1 MSVSCRTQYAQSASN
16 TGAAATAKSRKQAE
30 QRLRTFLPMPID
42 IVVDG
47 MGSDKAPEPEVR
59 GAVLACRHYD
69 VRVHLVGPEES
80 LRPALDRALLSHGWL
95 SAAAPKIRIVQASE
109 WISMDDKAAQAVRT
123 KRDSSMRVGLR
134 MVREGSARA
143 FFTAGNT
150 GAAMVTAKTVL
161 GMLAGVHRPAL
172 ATIIPTVTGSPS
184 LLLDV
189 GANVDCDPDNLVQ
202 FAVMG
207 HMYARNVLRIPSP
220 RVGLLSIGEEDS
232 KGNSLTHDTFPLLRE
247 LSGIDFIGNVEGRDL
262 FNGRTDVAVCD
273 GFVGNV
279 ALKTSEGI
287 AKLVST
293 LLREALK
300 STVTSQVGALL
311 SRRAFNDFKKRLDY
325 SEYGGAPLLGVR
337 GVCIVGHGS
346 SNERA
351 IMNGIRV
358 AAEFAQADVNSHIEA
373 ALQ

>member
-1 MSVSCRTQYAQSASN
+1 
-16 TGAAATAKSRKQAE
+16 
-30 QRLRTFLPMPID
+30 MPTH

-47 MGSDKAPEPEVR
+47 MGSDRAPDPEVR
-59 GAVLACRHYD
+59 GAILAVRHYD
-69 VRVHLVGPEES
+69 VRVHLVGPEEV
-80 LRPALDRALLSHGWL
+80 LQPALNRALRAPGWPRT
-95 SAAAPKIRIVQASE
+95 AASKIDIVHASE
-109 WISMDDKAAQAVRT
+109 WISMDDKAAQAVRA

-134 MVREGSARA
+134 MVREGSARG

-150 GAAMVTAKTVL
+150 GAAMATAKMVL

-172 ATIIPTVTGSPS
+172 AAALPTSTGSPT
-184 LLLDV
+184 LVLDV

-207 HMYARNVLRIPSP
+207 HMYARNVLRIYHP

-232 KGNSLTHDTFPLLRE
+232 KGNQLTRDTLPLLRA
-247 LSGIDFIGNVEGRDL
+247 LSNIRFIGNVEGRDL
-262 FNGRTDVAVCD
+262 FNGHTDVAVCD

-279 ALKTSEGI
+279 ALKTCEGT
-287 AKLVST
+287 ARLVSVS
-293 LLREALK
+293 LREALK

-311 SRRAFNDFKKRLDY
+311 SRKAFADFKKRLDD

-346 SNERA
+346 SNEKA

-358 AAEFAQADVNSHIEA
+358 AAEFAQAEVNSGIES
-373 ALQ
+373 ALRTV

>member
-1 MSVSCRTQYAQSASN
+1 
-16 TGAAATAKSRKQAE
+16 
-30 QRLRTFLPMPID
+30 
-42 IVVDG
+42 
-47 MGSDKAPEPEVR
+47 
-59 GAVLACRHYD
+59 
-69 VRVHLVGPEES
+69 
-80 LRPALDRALLSHGWL
+80 
-95 SAAAPKIRIVQASE
+95 
-109 WISMDDKAAQAVRT
+109 MDDKAAQAVRA

-134 MVREGSARA
+134 MVREGSARG

-150 GAAMVTAKTVL
+150 GAAMATAKMVL

-172 ATIIPTVTGSPS
+172 ATIVPTVTGSPS

-207 HMYARNVLRIPSP
+207 NMYARNVLRIGHP

-232 KGNSLTHDTFPLLRE
+232 KGNQLTRDTIPLLRA
-247 LSGIDFIGNVEGRDL
+247 LSAIDFIGNIEGRDL
-262 FNGRTDVAVCD
+262 FNGRADVAVCD
-273 GFVGNV
+273 GFVGNI
-279 ALKTSEGI
+279 ALKTSEGV

-346 SNERA
+346 SNEKA
-351 IMNGIRV
+351 VMNGIRV
-358 AAEFAQADVNSHIEA
+358 AAEFAQAEVNSSIET
-373 ALQ
+373 ALHAR